1 MFNIFDKNIFLST
14 IINISKKEI
23 VVLPQSLKILET
35 LGNNLK
41 LARLRRGF
49 TMELICETANISRT
63 TLWQIEKGNPTIS
76 IGYYINVLHALGGF
90 ENDLLNVAKD
100 DVVGKTMQDLNLII
114 HKRGRK

>member
-1 MFNIFDKNIFLST
+1 M
-14 IINISKKEI
+14 KKEI

-49 TMELICETANISRT
+49 TMELICERANISRT